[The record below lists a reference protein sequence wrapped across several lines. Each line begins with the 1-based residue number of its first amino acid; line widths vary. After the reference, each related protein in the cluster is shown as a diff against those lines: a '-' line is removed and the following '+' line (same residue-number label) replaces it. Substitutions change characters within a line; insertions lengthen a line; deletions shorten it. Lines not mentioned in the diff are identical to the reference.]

1 MNTDYL
7 INNQMAN
14 DIKYV
19 GNSFMMPND
28 KKARPI
34 YNKTNKF
41 TIAFK
46 KLYREGKI
54 TDAPHLNF
62 VYKPS
67 TDRFVDKPQQ
77 TDLLDKRF
85 KKTPV
90 IKKAFQKEF
99 EILNGVATRKTPGAC
114 YQPSEINDINAMYKF
129 QIKDYA
135 GKTIKV
141 VTNVNNKQIHSITLD
156 VPKNGFQNWWSHN
169 STDFMQNSSVSRVYG
184 ELADL
189 FPASEDS
196 LLPKMNDI
204 VSINMV
210 QSVKLEAKKVNQKFA
225 EGISNCML
233 TPIKNWAIKCADDAK
248 GDSTKRN
255 IRQWSLNWMNSMTNI
270 RLVYQ
275 RTMFKISVTS

>member
-1 MNTDYL
+1 
-7 INNQMAN
+7 
-14 DIKYV
+14 
-19 GNSFMMPND
+19 
-28 KKARPI
+28 
-34 YNKTNKF
+34 
-41 TIAFK
+41 
-46 KLYREGKI
+46 
-54 TDAPHLNF
+54 
-62 VYKPS
+62 
-67 TDRFVDKPQQ
+67 
-77 TDLLDKRF
+77 
-85 KKTPV
+85 
-90 IKKAFQKEF
+90 
-99 EILNGVATRKTPGAC
+99 
-114 YQPSEINDINAMYKF
+114 MYKF

-141 VTNVNNKQIHSITLD
+141 VTKVNNMQIHSITLD